1 VSMARYTQHER
12 PRNRLSFGSAGSS
25 RPPRAAVRCG
35 EPAPLSPGVPQFG
48 HWIARRRA
56 AHHKRGEHRG
66 VVSAARMSSK
76 AASALPSASER
87 AARSIAKRVSTARA
101 ARWTGARERRTALY
115 RRRRHRWAPDEAR
128 RRPTSLPNITPWHDG
143 HAHHREVSVGSSP
156 RSPGNTT
163 RQRPHWRGDGG
174 PENPGMV
181 PPGSC
186 SGGGVGPACPETTSR
201 VTRFKRGVPTKW
213 TMRHLDRTPVRA
225 CRPRTSEQAGVWARL
240 FRLLGS
246 DVFQPGTRPLG
257 PLEHQVSTDR

>member
-1 VSMARYTQHER
+1 MSAHRRAR
-12 PRNRLSFGSAGSS
+12 
-25 RPPRAAVRCG
+25 
-35 EPAPLSPGVPQFG
+35 
-48 HWIARRRA
+48 ARRRA
-56 AHHKRGEHRG
+56 RRIPQFGRCG
-66 VVSAARMSSK
+66 RRR
-76 AASALPSASER
+76 R
-87 AARSIAKRVSTARA
+87 AARTSACVEHQRRCSGGLVHVS
-101 ARWTGARERRTALY
+101 GEPALC

-186 SGGGVGPACPETTSR
+186 SGGGVGPACPETTPR
-201 VTRFKRGVPTKW
+201 VIRFKRGVPTKW
-213 TMRHLDRTPVRA
+213 TMRHLDRTPVRT
-225 CRPRTSEQAGVWARL
+225 CRPRTSRRVGVWARL